1 MVPARAGNWA
11 ASATV
16 CRSVKTRGPLPE
28 ATALLLSFVEA
39 LQERLDSDPSLQA
52 ACASL
57 RHLGLHPLVRVE
69 LASGIDVARVLVADE
84 RQGVP
89 QWTEKD
95 AEVLRS
101 VGIASETSSDADP
114 SPPQPRRR
122 QPR

>member
-1 MVPARAGNWA
+1 M
-11 ASATV
+11 
-16 CRSVKTRGPLPE
+16 KTRGPLPD

-39 LQERLDSDPSLQA
+39 LQDRLDADLSLRA
-52 ACASL
+52 ACATMK
-57 RHLGLHPLVRVE
+57 HLGLHPLVRVE
-69 LASGIDVARVLVADE
+69 LAPGIDVARVLVADD

-101 VGIASETSSDADP
+101 VGIASEASSDADP